1 MVIALLG
8 ACALALA
15 ASPAASAS
23 SLRSSYR
30 AENLCSVPRAGSA
43 GCLGVRLVADSVTGA
58 DLRANA
64 SRQAA
69 EAATG
74 TIPAVANKTPI
85 SWGLTPALL
94 HAAYSLPSE
103 TFPASQQ
110 TIAVVDAFNDPTAEA
125 DLAVYDTEFKL
136 PACTTANGCFRKL
149 NQDGHSS
156 PLPPEEGEWAAE
168 ISIDVEMAHAVCQNC
183 HVLLVEAE
191 SEEFPSLGAA
201 VDAAVNAG
209 ATEISN
215 SYAGPE
221 ETIFAS
227 VFSEWNSDYYDHP
240 GVVVTA
246 SSGDCGYLNQACP
259 WRATA
264 ANFPADSPDVVAVGG
279 TTLTDQSE
287 TWASTLWDEGG
298 SGCSQIF
305 SAPPWQSALA
315 SFSATGCRE
324 GRSIA
329 DVAAIGNPDTG
340 VDIYDSTPEAPGAR
354 TGWAVYGGTSVS
366 SPIIAAEFALAGG
379 SRGVAFPAATLYTH
393 LGEDEALYDV
403 VSASNGSCGG
413 ASSCQAGVGY
423 DGPSGVGSPI
433 GLHAFALT
441 GSPVS
446 TSAPAISGV
455 AEQGRTLTATAG
467 TWTGSPTSLGDQ
479 WEQCTLSGSGC
490 LPIAGG
496 TGQTLTLTASEVG
509 STIRVQ
515 EIAGNAAGF
524 GPAAQSAQSATV
536 ASNVLKLVGFTPSSG
551 ITGSTVTIT
560 GTGLSNATSVEI
572 DKLAAT
578 FNVLSS
584 TKIETTVP
592 DGARAGKVSVGTLTQ
607 NATSKSKFTPTLS
620 VTAFSPASAVPGKLV
635 TVKGIGFNTSSSVS
649 FDGRAA
655 SVTFV
660 SATKLKAIV
669 PAGVQAG
676 QIGVTNSSA
685 PAGTVFSS
693 RSFAP

>member
-1 MVIALLG
+1 MARSGEGRRVTRLRRLLVAALFVAG
-8 ACALALA
+8 AFA
-15 ASPAASAS
+15 AVLSASASAASAPS
-23 SLRSSYR
+23 ASRVVR
-30 AENLCSVPRAGSA
+30 VCGTPRAGAAACAAMKLVPA
-43 GCLGVRLVADSVTGA
+43 GDMGA
-58 DLRANA
+58 
-64 SRQAA
+64 QAKVVKKPYA
-69 EAATG
+69 G
-74 TIPAVANKTPI
+74 F
-85 SWGLTPALL
+85 LTPQDL
-94 HAAYSLPSE
+94 HAAYSLPSG
-103 TFPASQQ
+103 TTVSSTQ
-110 TIAVVDAFNDPTAEA
+110 TIAVIDAYDDPTVEA
-125 DLAVYDTEFKL
+125 DLAVYDEEFGL
-136 PACTTANGCFRKL
+136 PACTSANGCLRKL
-149 NQDGHSS
+149 NQEGRSS
-156 PLPPEEGEWAAE
+156 PLPTEEGEWAAE

-191 SEEFPSLGAA
+191 NEEFTSLGAA

-221 ETIFAS
+221 EPIFAS
-227 VFSEWNSDYYDHP
+227 VFSEWNADYYEHP
-240 GVVVTA
+240 GVIVTA
-246 SSGDCGYLNQACP
+246 SSGDCGYLNRACP
-259 WRATA
+259 QRVSA

-279 TTLTDQSE
+279 TTLADQSE
-287 TWASTLWDEGG
+287 TWASTVWAEGG

-305 SAPPWQSALA
+305 SAPSWQSALA

-329 DVAAIGNPDTG
+329 DVAAIGNPNTG
-340 VDIYDSTPEAPGAR
+340 VDIYDSTPEAPGAP

-379 SRGVAFPAATLYTH
+379 SRGVAFPAATLYSH

-403 VSASNGSCGG
+403 VSGSNGSCAG

-433 GLHAFALT
+433 GLNAFALA

-446 TSAPAISGV
+446 ASAPAISGV
-455 AEQGRTLTATAG
+455 AEEGRTLTATAG
-467 TWTGSPTSLGDQ
+467 AWTGSPTSLGDQ
-479 WEQCTLSGSGC
+479 WEQCKPSGSGC
-490 LPIAGG
+490 LPIAGA
-496 TGQTLTLTASEVG
+496 TGETLTLTAGEVG

-524 GPAAQSAQSATV
+524 GYTAQSAQSATV
-536 ASNVLKLVGFTPSSG
+536 VSNVLTLAGFTPSSG
-551 ITGSTVTIT
+551 ITGSTATIT
-560 GTGLSNATSVEI
+560 GTGLSAVTSVEVG
-572 DKLAAT
+572 KLAAT
-578 FNVLSS
+578 FKVLSS
-584 TKIETTVP
+584 TQMETIVP
-592 DGARAGKVSVGTLTQ
+592 DGARAGKVSVSTPTKTV
-607 NATSKSKFTPTLS
+607 TSKSKFTPTLS

-635 TVKGIGFNTSSSVS
+635 TIKGIGFNTSSSVS

-660 SATKLKAIV
+660 SSTKLKATV

-676 QIGVTNSSA
+676 QIAVTNSSV
-685 PAGTVFSS
+685 PTGTVFSA